1 MSNVTEDVVWSREK
15 TPKDLRFNIMKIG
28 TKAQV
33 KCRYRIGNYYY
44 PLSHINSNTLAR
56 HQTELIGVSREL

>member
-1 MSNVTEDVVWSREK
+1 MSEDVVWSRES
-15 TPKDLRFNIMKIG
+15 TFGDVNATIMRIG

-33 KCRYRIGNYYY
+33 KCRYKIGNYYY
-44 PLSHINSNTLAR
+44 PLSYINSNTLAR